1 MKKAR
6 FLILLISVII
16 ILPVSFTGCLSTN
29 KETFLTGGPETQT
42 LIPNIKLS
50 SESFLGTGI
59 QMPSAEVIRSI
70 SIDNDN
76 EGYHNN
82 QTGIFIIDSKKDIG
96 KFLDFLNGLE
106 GNVED
111 IDGSYTF
118 VTFYK
123 IEFTYNEGVDSSLYV
138 DSLQF
143 GFQTFR
149 YSSHVLGVTNFS
161 CEEIWDK
168 FESYCINPK

>member
-1 MKKAR
+1 MLCSIKSS
-6 FLILLISVII
+6 LL
-16 ILPVSFTGCLSTN
+16 FSTI
-29 KETFLTGGPETQT
+29 ETFLTGGPDTQT

-50 SESFLGTGI
+50 SESFLGTGCT

-82 QTGIFIIDSKKDIG
+82 QTGIFIIDSKEDIG
-96 KFLDFLNGLE
+96 KFLDFL
-106 GNVED
+106 
-111 IDGSYTF
+111 
-118 VTFYK
+118 
-123 IEFTYNEGVDSSLYV
+123 
-138 DSLQF
+138 QF
-143 GFQTFR
+143 GFQTFS

-161 CEEIWDK
+161 CEEIWDT